1 VRRKKQIYSEF
12 YELWQ
17 IRDGNGVVVG
27 YQIADTKTT
36 EPLYQV
42 VSEGECM
49 GWSVVAVAHAEPFE
63 FVNLGFY
70 PSEAQA
76 FERIHRDLLEKK
88 KLQTSNNKEKK

>member
-1 VRRKKQIYSEF
+1 MRRKKISFNKEF
-12 YELWQ
+12 ELWQ
-17 IRDGNGVVVG
+17 IRDGEGTVVG
-27 YQIADTKTT
+27 YQIADTLTA

-49 GWSVVAVAHAEPFE
+49 GWSVVAVAHSEPFE

-76 FERIHRDLLEKK
+76 FDRIHTDLKEKTK
-88 KLQTSNNKEKK
+88 IQQHKEKK